1 MTRYATRT
9 LSRWLSAGVHRYLGA
24 EVSGN
29 LPVASCMAFL
39 IIPLQPAG
47 THAGGT
53 GRHRTDPHDHRTDRH
68 DSPDRSQELL
78 LSWVRS
84 GDLTWGEAETLL
96 ALDES
101 TPWRHRG

>member
-1 MTRYATRT
+1 MTRYATKT
-9 LSRWLSAGVHRYLGA
+9 LSRWLSAGVRRYLGA

-29 LPVASCMAFL
+29 LPVASCMGFL
-39 IIPLQPAG
+39 IPLRPAG

-53 GRHRTDPHDHRTDRH
+53 GRHRTDRH

-78 LSWVRS
+78 LTWVRS

-96 ALDES
+96 ALDQS
-101 TPWRHRG
+101 TPWRGGG